1 MTRVLCGVDDR
12 PGSVEAARAA
22 IDYCRE
28 NGAELTLVGVV
39 RPMLAVT
46 QPAGG
51 ELIRRFQGVEQELL
65 EACRAARKG
74 GVEATI
80 VIRDGDPAQVFKREA
95 ESAGATEIFLARTRS
110 RISARF
116 TGEPRIQVTRIA
128 VPVPEKPA
136 VVELAFAA

>member
-12 PGSVEAARAA
+12 PGSVEAAHAA

-39 RPMLAVT
+39 RPMLTVT

-65 EACRAARKG
+65 EACRAARKDG
-74 GVEATI
+74 IEASI
-80 VIRDGDPAQVFKREA
+80 VIRDGDPAQVLKREA
-95 ESAGATEIFLARTRS
+95 ESAGASEIFLAHTRS
-110 RISARF
+110 RLSARF
-116 TGEPRIQVTRIA
+116 TGEPRVQVTRIA
-128 VPVPEKPA
+128 VPVREKPV
-136 VVELAFAA
+136 VVELAVAA